1 MTQGA
6 IMGRGRNKSWYS
18 RSSGYSHFP
27 EYVPVAARRARAMEE
42 IKKHAKKGQKLQ
54 PVAIAGRQ
62 IALST
67 WGRGWCTHLEK
78 FHDYFNRLER
88 GRTYARN
95 GSIIHLEIN
104 PGVVRA
110 MVSGSRIYNVE
121 IGIKPVAEERWSPIV
136 KKCSGA
142 IASWLDLLA
151 GRFSDGVMAVLAAPA
166 SGLFP
171 GHGEVAMS
179 CSCPDGAVMCK
190 HVAAVLYGIGAR
202 LDTEP
207 EMLFTLRQVDA
218 ADLVSATMQSDELVG
233 NGAPAGHVLAE
244 SEDSSF
250 ADLFGIEIDMTPAK
264 PRKKAVAIQPVTVAP
279 APETPAQPAARR
291 RGRPPKSAQSVAT
304 PPELPVRRRGRP
316 PKNAAKKVESPVSV
330 KRGPGRP
337 SAEDIKRMYPVVSAA
352 EMLNMGF
359 SYNDISKFLRNGLL
373 KPHARGRYQTTM
385 PLARYR
391 KN

>member
-1 MTQGA
+1 
-6 IMGRGRNKSWYS
+6 
-18 RSSGYSHFP
+18 
-27 EYVPVAARRARAMEE
+27 
-42 IKKHAKKGQKLQ
+42 
-54 PVAIAGRQ
+54 
-62 IALST
+62 
-67 WGRGWCTHLEK
+67 
-78 FHDYFNRLER
+78 
-88 GRTYARN
+88 
-95 GSIIHLEIN
+95 
-104 PGVVRA
+104 
-110 MVSGSRIYNVE
+110 
-121 IGIKPVAEERWSPIV
+121 
-136 KKCSGA
+136 
-142 IASWLDLLA
+142 
-151 GRFSDGVMAVLAAPA
+151 
-166 SGLFP
+166 
-171 GHGEVAMS
+171 
-179 CSCPDGAVMCK
+179 
-190 HVAAVLYGIGAR
+190 
-202 LDTEP
+202 
-207 EMLFTLRQVDA
+207 
-218 ADLVSATMQSDELVG
+218 VG